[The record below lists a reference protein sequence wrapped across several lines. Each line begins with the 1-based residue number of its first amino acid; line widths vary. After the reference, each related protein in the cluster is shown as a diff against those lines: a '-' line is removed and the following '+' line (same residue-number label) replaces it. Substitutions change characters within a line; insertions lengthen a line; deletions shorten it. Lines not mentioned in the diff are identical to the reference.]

1 MRYIL
6 LLLVGAIVGA
16 GLCYYFLV
24 GAPRAKQLQLGAH
37 TVQAPD
43 AAGDPPGTVVVT
55 LDEKFFDALLGTIFR
70 DLNPPTFKLG
80 SYSNGST
87 NSTGSAVA
95 LSARATTSDFGG
107 LRFVNAQGGG
117 CANQISIT
125 QEGSGART
133 SVSLQNGQINA
144 PLAFG
149 GTYSAF
155 GNCINL
161 KGAAQANIA
170 LSFNREQQTL
180 YGQINVLGVNLENV
194 SPVFEPLVTTFV
206 QSAINQKVNPLV
218 IMRGQQLTLNV
229 PVQASGGALHAQAK
243 DVRAEIKDGA
253 LRLHISYDFSGSK
266 GGGAPAQPQG

>member
-1 MRYIL
+1 MRYIIM
-6 LLLVGAIVGA
+6 LLVGAIVGA

-37 TVQAPD
+37 AVQAPD
-43 AAGDPPGTVVVT
+43 AAGDPPGTLVIT
-55 LDEKFFDALLGTIFR
+55 LDEKFFDTFLGTIFH
-70 DLNPPTFKLG
+70 DLNPPSFKLG
-80 SYSNGST
+80 SYTKGT
-87 NSTGSAVA
+87 HDAPGE
-95 LSARATTSDFGG
+95 FGG
-107 LRFVNAQGGG
+107 LRFINAQGGEGGG
-117 CANQISIT
+117 CQNQITIT

-133 SVSLQNGQINA
+133 SVSLKNGQINA
-144 PLAFG
+144 PLAFSG
-149 GTYSAF
+149 AYSAF

-161 KGAAQANIA
+161 RGAAQANIA

-194 SPVFEPLVTTFV
+194 SPVFEPIVTTAV

-229 PVQASGGALHAQAK
+229 PVQASGGTVHAQAK

-253 LRLHISYDFSGSK
+253 LRLHISYDFAGAK
-266 GGGAPAQPQG
+266 GTAAPATPQS

>member
-1 MRYIL
+1 MRYIIL
-6 LLLVGAIVGA
+6 FILGAIIGA
-16 GLCYYFLV
+16 GACYYFLV

-37 TVQAPD
+37 AVQSPD
-43 AAGDPPGTVVVT
+43 AGGDPPGTVVINF
-55 LDEKFFDALLGTIFR
+55 DEKFFDTLLSTIFH

-80 SYSNGST
+80 SYT
-87 NSTGSAVA
+87 TGTGDA
-95 LSARATTSDFGG
+95 TSDFGVP
-107 LRFVNAQGGG
+107 RFVNAQAGG
-117 CANQISIT
+117 CQNQITIT
-125 QEGSGART
+125 QEGGGART
-133 SVSLQNGQINA
+133 SVSLQNGQITT

-161 KGAAQANIA
+161 KGAAQANIV

-194 SPVFEPLVTTFV
+194 SPIYEPIITTFV
-206 QSAINQKVNPLV
+206 QTAINQKVNPLV

-229 PVQASGGALHAQAK
+229 PVQASGGTVHAQAK

-253 LRLHISYDFSGSK
+253 LRLHISYDFTGAK
-266 GGGAPAQPQG
+266 GATTSTPPQS

>member
-55 LDEKFFDALLGTIFR
+55 LDEKFFDTLLGTIFR

-80 SYSNGST
+80 AYPK
-87 NSTGSAVA
+87 GSAVSPLA
-95 LSARATTSDFGG
+95 PATTGDFGG
-107 LRFVNAQGGG
+107 LRFLNAQSGG

-133 SVSLQNGQINA
+133 SVTLQNDQINA

-155 GNCINL
+155 GNCVNL
-161 KGAAQANIA
+161 KGAAQANIS

-194 SPVFEPLVTTFV
+194 SPVFEPVVTTFV

-229 PVQASGGALHAQAK
+229 PVQASGGALHAQAR

-253 LRLHISYDFSGSK
+253 LRLHISYDFSGAK
-266 GGGAPAQPQG
+266 GATAPPSPQG